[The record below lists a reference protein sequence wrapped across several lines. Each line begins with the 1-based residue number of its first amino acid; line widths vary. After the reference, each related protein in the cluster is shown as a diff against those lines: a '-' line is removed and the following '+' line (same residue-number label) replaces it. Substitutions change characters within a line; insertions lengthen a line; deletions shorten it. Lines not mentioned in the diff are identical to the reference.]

1 MSMLSRVAERLYWMS
16 RYLERTEDTARV
28 VSAYNHLIMDIPKGA
43 EPGWDIMVQILDAQ
57 PHFEQRFR
65 SVNEQNVLKLLVA
78 DTKAPCSIP
87 YSIQM
92 VRENV
97 RTTREVLPEETWEL
111 VNELSLFAQESA
123 PNSVG
128 RRNRHAFLAEVIS
141 RCQTINGLLLSSLSR
156 DHAHS
161 FTKLGRLLECADMA
175 TRMIDVGAGDIG
187 ERSEQFSTLDP
198 LLWGALLQ
206 GLSAGSAYRREVGP
220 IVDRQAVVNFVFLA
234 PGFPRSVK
242 FCVREIR
249 NELGKLSGSEEA
261 LKVVSR
267 LSRRLNRLNKQE
279 MTLAELHPFIDEFQ
293 VQLNNLHVAI
303 QDTWFRVDGQ

>member
-1 MSMLSRVAERLYWMS
+1 MNKKSQGWLATLFSWGKKRQIRESENLYAAAIAVARRPAFYQ
-16 RYLERTEDTARV
+16 DF
-28 VSAYNHLIMDIPKGA
+28 G
-43 EPGWDIMVQILDAQ
+43 VQDSVDGRFDA
-57 PHFEQRFR
+57 
-65 SVNEQNVLKLLVA
+65 
-78 DTKAPCSIP
+78 
-87 YSIQM
+87 
-92 VRENV
+92 
-97 RTTREVLPEETWEL
+97 
-111 VNELSLFAQESA
+111 LSL
-123 PNSVG
+123 VVILVM
-128 RRNRHAFLAEVIS
+128 RRLKNCGDAGKEIS
-141 RCQTINGLLLSSLSR
+141 QQLFDSM
-156 DHAHS
+156 
-161 FTKLGRLLECADMA
+161 FADMDLSL
-175 TRMIDVGAGDIG
+175 REMGAGDIG
-187 ERSEQFSTLDP
+187 ERAEQFSTLDP

-279 MTLAELHPFIDEFQ
+279 MTQAELHPFIDEFQ